1 MIDLVLSIF
10 ENSWERES
18 FHWQGGG
25 KRPTERGNA
34 GAALVMKTGDE
45 PDRNVNVPFD
55 LPARTEGA

>member
-1 MIDLVLSIF
+1 MPLWHTLPRSGLVQ
-10 ENSWERES
+10 RES

-55 LPARTEGA
+55 LQARTEGA